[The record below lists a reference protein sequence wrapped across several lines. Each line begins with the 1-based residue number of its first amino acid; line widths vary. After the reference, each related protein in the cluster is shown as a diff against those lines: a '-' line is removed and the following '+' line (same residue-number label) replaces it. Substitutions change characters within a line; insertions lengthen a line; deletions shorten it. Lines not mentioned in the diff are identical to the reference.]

1 MYEKVDYCQHCNC
14 KAKIKIDKLNV
25 LMTILIQNIF
35 LFNFNHDYDSFSNNQ
50 TSDCTAKLLYK
61 ISKLHKLIVKPS
73 ISRRYHPT
81 MLETKQ
87 LRGRG
92 KYGSILLENKI
103 HH

>member
-1 MYEKVDYCQHCNC
+1 MYETVDSCKHCICKV
-14 KAKIKIDKLNV
+14 KIKIDKLSV
-25 LMTILIQNIF
+25 LLFILIQEIF
-35 LFNFNHDYDSFSNNQ
+35 LLNFSHDYDSFSNNQ
-50 TSDCTAKLLYK
+50 TSGCTAKILYK
-61 ISKLHKLIVKPS
+61 ISKLHKLTVKPI

-92 KYGSILLENKI
+92 KFWSILLENKI